1 MCCAHLPSHKGLVRI
16 IIIIIIIMRSAS
28 QSESKW
34 AYLGSVAWLYAGLV
48 NVDGVKL
55 GTNNGADVDL
65 GGGD

>member
-1 MCCAHLPSHKGLVRI
+1 
-16 IIIIIIIMRSAS
+16 MRSAS